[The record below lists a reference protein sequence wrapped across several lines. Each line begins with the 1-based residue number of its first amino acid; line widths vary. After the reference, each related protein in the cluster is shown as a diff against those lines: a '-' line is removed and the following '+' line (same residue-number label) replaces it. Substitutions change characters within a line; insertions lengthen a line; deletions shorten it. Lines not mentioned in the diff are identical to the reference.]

1 MTAGVWLA
9 SPPEVHSA
17 LLCAGPGPVSLV
29 AAAAGWS
36 SMSVEYA
43 AVAHELCVVVAGM
56 QAGAWQGP
64 SAEFCVGAYVP
75 YVAWLMQASA
85 DSATAAAAHE
95 SAAAAYV
102 SALAAMPTLGELAAN
117 HAAHA
122 VLVATNFFGIN
133 TIPIALNEADYVRM
147 WIQAATTMGVYEA
160 VDAAALASV
169 PHIPPAPVIVKPGVG
184 ADLAASTG
192 QALTPFP
199 WAEILQLLE
208 KIGGGYL
215 LFLDILAYSIT
226 QVLMGIPMIIN
237 DLIAGQVSAA
247 ILTLVSVLINA
258 ANIVDITLATI
269 FLFIPLMI
277 PITIVGVTQIVVDW
291 IIGNLAG
298 VFMSPFVAAATYGAL
313 LPGIAG
319 AAVAPLAGLSAVPL
333 TGLSAAPVA
342 AVAIESVV
350 PSAAEGLPPPTVSLV
365 REGDS
370 TVVTSDRGAEGF
382 GFAGTA
388 GKGAAPRAG
397 GLIALGDEFGA
408 RVPMAP
414 ASWSAPGYAVGDGL
428 AAVSYGVVG
437 GVV

>member
-17 LLCAGPGPVSLV
+17 LLGAGPGPVSLV

-36 SMSVEYA
+36 SMSVAYA
-43 AVAHELCVVVAGM
+43 SVAQELCVVVAGM

-64 SAEFCVGAYVP
+64 TAQLCVGAYVP

-85 DSATAAAAHE
+85 ESAAVAAAHD

-133 TIPIALNEADYVRM
+133 SIPIALNEGDYVRM

-160 VDAAALASV
+160 VAAAALVSV
-169 PHIPPAPVIVKPGVG
+169 PHISPAPLIVKPSVS
-184 ADLAASTG
+184 AATDSAATTA

-199 WAEILQLLE
+199 WAEIIQLLE

-237 DLIAGQVSAA
+237 DLVAGQVSAA
-247 ILTLVSVLINA
+247 VLTLVSVLINA
-258 ANIVDITLATI
+258 ANIVDITLATV
-269 FLFIPLMI
+269 FLFIPLMV
-277 PITIVGVTQIVVDW
+277 PVTILGVTQIIVDW
-291 IIGNLAG
+291 IVGNLAG
-298 VFMSPFVAAATYGAL
+298 ALLSPFAAAATYGAL

-319 AAVAPLAGLSAVPL
+319 AAVAPLAGLSVAPL
-333 TGLSAAPVA
+333 TGLSATPVA
-342 AVAIESVV
+342 AAAIESVV
-350 PSAAEGLPPPTVSLV
+350 PSAAGGLPPPTVSLV
-365 REGDS
+365 RVGS
-370 TVVTSDRGAEGF
+370 TVVTAEGF

-388 GKGAAPRAG
+388 AKGTVVHAG
-397 GLIALGDEFGA
+397 GLLTLGDEFGV

-414 ASWSAPGYAVGDGL
+414 ANWSAPGYAVSDGL
-428 AAVSYGVVG
+428 AAVSGGFFG
-437 GVV
+437 GVA

>member
-1 MTAGVWLA
+1 MWLA

-29 AAAAGWS
+29 AAAAGGA

-160 VDAAALASV
+160 VDAVALASV

-184 ADLAASTG
+184 AATDVAASTG

-277 PITIVGVTQIVVDW
+277 PVTIVGVTQIVVDW

-370 TVVTSDRGAEGF
+370 AVVTSDRGAEGF